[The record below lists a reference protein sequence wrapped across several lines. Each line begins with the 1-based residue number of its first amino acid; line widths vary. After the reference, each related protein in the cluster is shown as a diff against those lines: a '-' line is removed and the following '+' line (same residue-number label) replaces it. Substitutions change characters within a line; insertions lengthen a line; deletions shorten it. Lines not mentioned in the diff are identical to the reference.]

1 MCLPKVEGGLGFW
14 DLKDFNLALLTKQG
28 FRLQNNTDSLVYKV
42 FKARYFANG
51 DFLIAEL
58 GDYPS
63 FAWRSIMV
71 AQNLVRHG
79 H

>member
-28 FRLQNNTDSLVYKV
+28 FRLQNNIDLLVYKV
-42 FKARYFANG
+42 FKARYFTNG

-58 GDYPS
+58 NDYPS
-63 FAWRSIMV
+63 FAWRSVMV

>member
-14 DLKDFNLALLTKQG
+14 DLKDFNLALLAKQG
-28 FRLQNNTDSLVYKV
+28 FRLQNNTDLLVYKV
-42 FKARYFANG
+42 FKAWYFTKG
-51 DFLIAEL
+51 DFLIVEP
-58 GDYPS
+58 GNHPS